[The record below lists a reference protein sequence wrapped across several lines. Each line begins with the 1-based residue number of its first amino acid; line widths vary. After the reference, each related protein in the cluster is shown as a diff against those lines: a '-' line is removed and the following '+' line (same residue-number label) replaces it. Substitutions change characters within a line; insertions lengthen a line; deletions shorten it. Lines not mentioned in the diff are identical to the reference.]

1 MTFSSFTPMQ
11 YLQIDVASAFGL
23 DRADWSERL
32 DWFENNKHQLKQL
45 VTQAKE
51 PALFFAAAEA
61 YETTVKGLPT
71 GHMVSLDA
79 TASGIQILSLI
90 SGDRSAARH
99 CNVLNTGH
107 REDAYSNIDTLMR
120 KVMSFAHVDRKDSK
134 YALMTV
140 LYGSEAVPK
149 QVFGEGALLDLFET
163 TAEREMPAVWA
174 LNKALLRLWNPNALM
189 YEWKLPDGFH
199 VKTKVMGSSYQTVTF
214 MGQAVDIHKQV
225 NMAQPEGRSIGA
237 NVTHSI
243 DGLIV
248 REMTRRCSYDPA
260 VVADV
265 KAALHCGRGLGTN
278 RHKDKMLK
286 SLWENYKSSNWL
298 SARIF
303 DYIDMENVDLIDRQR
318 VFDLIDTL
326 PSKPFSMVS
335 NHDCFRVHPN
345 NAEAMRLQ
353 YNRQLA
359 ELGTSN
365 MLNFVAS
372 QILGVEV
379 NTQRLEDF
387 TMDEIL
393 SADYALS

>member
-1 MTFSSFTPMQ
+1 
-11 YLQIDVASAFGL
+11 
-23 DRADWSERL
+23 
-32 DWFENNKHQLKQL
+32 
-45 VTQAKE
+45 
-51 PALFFAAAEA
+51 
-61 YETTVKGLPT
+61 
-71 GHMVSLDA
+71 MVSLDA

-90 SGDRSAARH
+90 SGDRSAAHH

-107 REDAYSNIDTLMR
+107 REDAYTNIDTLMR
-120 KVMSFAHVDRKDSK
+120 QVMDFAHVERKDSK
-134 YALMTV
+134 HALMTV

-174 LNKALLRLWNPNALM
+174 LNKALLRLWNPAALM
-189 YEWKLPDGFH
+189 YEWKLPDGFN

-214 MGQAVDIHKQV
+214 MGQSMDIHKQV

-260 VVADV
+260 VIADV
-265 KAALHCGRGLGTN
+265 KTALHAGRGFGTN

-298 SARIF
+298 TARIF
-303 DYIDMENVDLIDRQR
+303 DYIDMENVDLIDRQT

-326 PSKPFSMVS
+326 PKKPFSMVS

-359 ELGTSN
+359 MLGTGN
-365 MLNFVAS
+365 LLNFICS
-372 QILGVEV
+372 QLLGVEV
-379 NTQRLEDF
+379 NTTRYENF
-387 TMDEIL
+387 TFEEIL
-393 SADYALS
+393 SSDYALS

>member
-1 MTFSSFTPMQ
+1 MQHFSPME

-23 DRADWSERL
+23 DRTDWSERL
-32 DWFENNKHQLKQL
+32 DWFKANRHQLKSL
-45 VTQAKE
+45 VSQAKE
-51 PALFFAAAEA
+51 PALFFAACEA
-61 YETTVKGLPT
+61 YETAAKGLPT

-99 CNVLNTGH
+99 CNILNTGH
-107 REDAYSNIDTLMR
+107 REDAYSNIDGLMR
-120 KVMSFAHVDRKDSK
+120 NVMEFAHIDRKESK

-174 LNKALLRLWNPNALM
+174 LNKALLRLWNPNALI
-189 YEWKLPDGFH
+189 YEWKLPDNFH
-199 VKTKVMGSSYQTVTF
+199 VKTKVMGSSYQTVNF
-214 MGQAVDIHKQV
+214 MGQSVDIHKQV

-260 VVADV
+260 IVADV
-265 KAALHCGRGLGTN
+265 RTALHAGRGYGSN

-286 SLWENYKSSNWL
+286 KLWENYKASRWL
-298 SARIF
+298 TARIF
-303 DYIDMENVDLIDRQR
+303 DYIDMENVDLIDRQT
-318 VFDLIDTL
+318 VFNLIDSL
-326 PSKPFSMVS
+326 PTKPFSLVA

-345 NAEAMRLQ
+345 YAGDMRLQ
-353 YNRQLA
+353 YNIQCA

-365 MLNFVAS
+365 MLNFIAS
-372 QILGVEV
+372 QILGVEC
-379 NTQRLEDF
+379 NTQRYEEF
-387 TMDEIL
+387 TFDEIL